1 MKALRALL
9 AVLALAGCSQPAA
22 PRAADPAAAREIQA
36 ITPLKAQYKPV
47 ITGIDVKGTTLD
59 VFIDAE
65 QFSSMDYDVDQAM
78 KAQALKRW
86 REAWKANHPGEHA
99 TLRVRLRNYFGEDVF
114 SESAKV

>member
-22 PRAADPAAAREIQA
+22 PAADPAAAREIQA
-36 ITPLKAQYKPV
+36 VAPLKAQYKPV
-47 ITGIDVKGTTLD
+47 ITGMDVKGATLD
-59 VFIDAE
+59 VFVDAE
-65 QFSSMDYDVDQAM
+65 QFSSVDYDVEGAM

-86 REAWKANHPGEHA
+86 REVWKANHPGEHA